1 MVINSTIKKNVH
13 DGIKKC
19 IKYPKWGSYY
29 KQTADFIYNKFENA
43 KLHGMRI
50 M

>member
-1 MVINSTIKKNVH
+1 MFIEIEKCIRISGLMVINSTIKKNVH

-29 KQTADFIYNKFENA
+29 K
-43 KLHGMRI
+43 
-50 M
+50 